1 MPQLHSA
8 DPIAK
13 RDYYDRFF
21 ALDAIDLPVLSRRC
35 QTIATSSRKD
45 AIMRALHFDHFGDP
59 TVLRITDVP
68 DPVGSA
74 REAVVRIEAASVNP
88 SDVKNV
94 AGLMDWTVLP
104 RTPGRDFAGV
114 VIGGPPEWQGAAV
127 WGTGG
132 DVGFTRD
139 GSHAQLMSVPVAALV
154 RKPERLSFDEAST
167 VGVNFVVAWYGAVET
182 AHLAAGE
189 TIAIFGVSGGVGGAV
204 AQIARAR
211 GATVIGVDRRR
222 PGADTPAAAVIEHFV
237 EFDPAADIGA
247 EIKRLTRGVG
257 AQVVYDA
264 VGGVTTAA
272 ALASL
277 ARRGRLVVISA
288 VGTSA
293 VEIDLRALYHNE
305 TRIYGTDSGKLG
317 IVESARR
324 LEKLSP
330 YFESGEFSPL
340 PITAGYSLDEGSLA
354 YQAVADHI
362 AGRVVIHP

>member
-1 MPQLHSA
+1 
-8 DPIAK
+8 
-13 RDYYDRFF
+13 
-21 ALDAIDLPVLSRRC
+21 
-35 QTIATSSRKD
+35 
-45 AIMRALHFDHFGDP
+45 MRALRFDQFGDP

-68 DPVGSA
+68 DPAGSA
-74 REAVVRIEAASVNP
+74 GEAVVRIEAASVNP

-114 VIGGPPEWQGAAV
+114 VISGPPEWQGAAV

-132 DVGFTRD
+132 DVGFSRD

-167 VGVNFVVAWYGAVET
+167 VGVNFVVAWYGTVET
-182 AHLAAGE
+182 AQLVAGE
-189 TIAIFGVSGGVGGAV
+189 TIAVFGVSGGVGGAV
-204 AQIARAR
+204 AQIARAL
-211 GATVIGVDRRR
+211 GATVIGVDRR
-222 PGADTPAAAVIEHFV
+222 PPAADTPAAAVIDDFV
-237 EFDPAADIGA
+237 AFDPGADIGA
-247 EIKRLTRGVG
+247 EIKRVTRGLG

-277 ARRGRLVVISA
+277 ARRGSLVVISA

-293 VEIDLRALYHNE
+293 VEIDLRELYHNE
-305 TRIYGTDSGKLG
+305 TRIFGTDSGKLG

-330 YFESGEFSPL
+330 YFESGEFRPL
-340 PITAGYSLDEGSLA
+340 PITASYSLDEGSLA
-354 YQAVADHI
+354 YRAVAEHT